1 MNKQEAIDAIE
12 TIESIDTLTIN
23 DRITGQ
29 QVDMVIKSQVLDIIS
44 QIDEPEKPV
53 VPQVAIDYYEQYKDN
68 LLSLSEWF
76 DGLYERTFLDEFP
89 DGNNLLRWLHDNDY
103 ETNRQRELALATLIV
118 NGVEAVQV
126 EKQKLYTVE
135 IPDPNKIGNEVNA
148 LMMNGFRQVV
158 IKKEYGN
165 DWEKEKGFQLTESEI
180 KQDFEWA
187 WEWAK
192 PVEE

>member
-1 MNKQEAIDAIE
+1 MNKQEAIEKIKY
-12 TIESIDTLTIN
+12 IDTLTIN

-29 QVDMVIKSQVLDIIS
+29 QVDMVVKSQLLDIIS

-53 VPQVAIDYYEQYKDN
+53 VPQVAVDYYEQYKDN
-68 LLSLSEWF
+68 LLSFSEWF

-89 DGNNLLRWLHDNDY
+89 DSDKLLRWLHDNDY

-118 NGVEAVQV
+118 NGVEGVRV
-126 EKQKLYTVE
+126 EQEKLYTVE
-135 IPDPNKIGNEVNA
+135 IPDPRGLYEHRYLFKHS
-148 LMMNGFRQVV
+148 NGVTF
-158 IKKEYGN
+158 GAN
-165 DWEKEKGFQLTESEI
+165 DSDIWKSRSECQLTEAEI

-187 WEWAK
+187 WQWAK